1 MDLIRMNNIS
11 EAKRKVRHENW
22 KRMYGEYQRSGMKV
36 NDWCVKQGVSVK
48 TFYYHLKVIRE
59 EMLNETYQYDN
70 VPVMKYKTEMLAD
83 ISTLKSDE
91 KIHITGSGME
101 IDLPVNVSYELI
113 TTIIRGMLSC

>member
-1 MDLIRMNNIS
+1 MNNIS